1 MSQPLRLLVSRAP
14 TQQAMFRI
22 QRAQVE
28 AALARC
34 ALPLPPVEVTLRE
47 TTDPDYLDE
56 LERADALVGFRFP
69 VEAVRRTRGP
79 LRLIQLT
86 GAGCEH
92 LLPLTWLPEQV
103 ALATASGIHA
113 AKVEQSATMVLL
125 MLHAHLPFFATEQ
138 REGRWS
144 PRHSGSIAGRKA
156 LIFGVGGIGAAL
168 ARAAKALGLEVTG
181 VRRSPG
187 TAEPFDRVV
196 GPEEGL
202 ALLSEVD
209 FVLLAM
215 PLTPETKGLIGAAE
229 FARMRPEAGF
239 ANFGRG
245 GLIDQD
251 ALIATLRGG
260 HLSGAV
266 VDVTTPEPLPADS
279 PLWQAPRLLITP
291 HVCCDDPDTYIGDA
305 LDLLLDN
312 LHRRLAGQPL
322 RNQVD
327 RALGY

>member
-1 MSQPLRLLVSRAP
+1 MTAPLRLLVSRAP
-14 TQQAMFRI
+14 TQQALFRI
-22 QRAQVE
+22 EAAQVE

-34 ALPLPPVEVTLRE
+34 DLPLPPVEVVVRE

-69 VEAVRRTRGP
+69 QEAVQRTRGP

-125 MLHAHLPFFATEQ
+125 MLHAHLPFFAAEQ
-138 REGRWS
+138 RERRWS
-144 PRHSGSIAGRKA
+144 PRHSGAIAGRKA

-168 ARAAKALGLEVTG
+168 ARAAKTLDLEVTG

-187 TAEPFDRVV
+187 AAAPFDRVV
-196 GPEEGL
+196 GTAEGL

-215 PLTPETKGLIGAAE
+215 PLTPETMGLIGARE
-229 FARMRPEAGF
+229 FQRMRPDAGF

-245 GLIDQD
+245 GLIDQE
-251 ALIATLRGG
+251 ALIAALKAG
-260 HLSGAV
+260 HLAGAV
-266 VDVTTPEPLPADS
+266 LDVTTPEPLPPDS
-279 PLWQAPRLLITP
+279 PLWDAPRLLITP
-291 HVCCDDPDTYIGDA
+291 HVCCDDPDTYIADA

-312 LHRRLAGQPL
+312 LHRLQQGLPL

-327 RALGY
+327 RRLGY